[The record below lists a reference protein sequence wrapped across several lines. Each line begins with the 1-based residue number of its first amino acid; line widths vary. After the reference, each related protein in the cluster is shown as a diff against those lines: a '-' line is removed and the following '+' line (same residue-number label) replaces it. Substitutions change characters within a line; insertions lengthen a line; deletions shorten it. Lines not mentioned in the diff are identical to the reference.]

1 MDTMRKKILGAF
13 VLGSLLVPSVV
24 LAADQPAQ
32 DSSVAIQK
40 LQNQVKQLQAVQDN
54 NDKQMKNIMAELKK
68 VEAQLPELNK
78 QVQEQIQAAQDNA
91 QKMVDQLKTGY
102 EKQLKDLV
110 AKLNTLK
117 ERLAKAPPNEAS

>member
-1 MDTMRKKILGAF
+1 MRKKILGAF